1 MTIQSDDIPDVDQH
15 CAAADMTPQQRLVE
29 VATILAAGVLR
40 LRRRGRPQEN
50 PEFCPDPLD
59 VPPESRLTVARGEQ
73 RASPEKRRAG
83 GVR

>member
-1 MTIQSDDIPDVDQH
+1 MTLLSEIETEEL
-15 CAAADMTPQQRLVE
+15 TPQERLSR
-29 VATILAAGVLR
+29 VAAILAAGVLR
-40 LRRRGRPQEN
+40 LQRRGRPQEN

-59 VPPESRLTVARGEQ
+59 VPPESRLTVARGEH